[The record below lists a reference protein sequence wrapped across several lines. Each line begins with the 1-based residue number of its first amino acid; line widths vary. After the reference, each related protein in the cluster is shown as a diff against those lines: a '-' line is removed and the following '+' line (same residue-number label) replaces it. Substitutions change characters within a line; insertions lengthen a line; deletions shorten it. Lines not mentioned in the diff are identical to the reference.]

1 MSDDATPTGPLE
13 EPGSETASTFIRVT
27 TSVTAP
33 GGTEVTWYT
42 ATPAPGVPGTAAAR
56 PPAGGGRGRLRLGRL
71 VAVVALAAAVL
82 VSGVAVAR
90 HFSGA
95 DVSTTSLTQPAAPGA
110 TQQQQP
116 PSLGDGSGAAPSTGS
131 GSSGSATNADVSAIA
146 AKVSPA
152 IVNITVS
159 NDYTSS
165 GGAATGIVLTSDGY
179 VLTNNH
185 VVDGA
190 TDVQVTDVGNGQTY
204 SATVVGYDVT
214 HDIALIKLQDA
225 SGLSTASIGD
235 SSALAVGDTVVG
247 IGNAG
252 GDGGAPTVAAGAVLA
267 LDQQIVASDQADGSA
282 EQLSGLIQTDADI
295 QSGDSGGPL
304 VNADGDVVGVMTAA
318 SATNAYYG
326 AGSSDTEGFAVPIAT
341 ALQIVDQIKSG
352 TGSSTV
358 HIGETGFLGVQT
370 ASANAQSAGGSGG
383 YGYGDPYG
391 YSDPYGDGS
400 GSGSSG
406 QSGSAGTGATVTAV
420 VSGSPAA
427 QAGLAAGDVI
437 TAVDGD
443 AVTSASSLSDLI
455 AAHHPGDSVTI
466 EWTTSAGSAKS
477 ASVTLAQ
484 GPAK

>member
-1 MSDDATPTGPLE
+1 MSDHQTPAGPYDD
-13 EPGSETASTFIRVT
+13 PGCRTTNTSIRVT

-33 GGTEVTWYT
+33 GGGGITWYT
-42 ATPAPGVPGTAAAR
+42 TAPAPAPPAR
-56 PPAGGGRGRLRLGRL
+56 PPEGGGRGRRRLGRL
-71 VAVVALAAAVL
+71 VAVVALAVAVL
-82 VSGVAVAR
+82 VSGVALAR
-90 HFSGA
+90 HFSASG
-95 DVSTTSLTQPAAPGA
+95 VSTTSLTQPAAPG
-110 TQQQQP
+110 TTQQQP

-131 GSSGSATNADVSAIA
+131 GSGGSATSADVGAIA

-152 IVNITVS
+152 IVNITVG

-185 VVDGA
+185 VIDGA
-190 TDVQVTDVGNGQTY
+190 TDIQAVDVGNGQTY
-204 SATVVGYDVT
+204 SATVVGYDAT
-214 HDIALIKLQDA
+214 HDIALIKLEDA
-225 SGLSTASIGD
+225 SDLATASIGD

-247 IGNAG
+247 VGNAG
-252 GDGGAPTVAAGAVLA
+252 GDGGEPAVAAGVVLA

-282 EQLSGLIQTDADI
+282 EQLSGLIHTDADI

-304 VNADGDVVGVMTAA
+304 VNADGDVIGVMTAA

-326 AGSSDTEGFAVPIAT
+326 SGSSDTEGFAVPIAT

-352 TGSSTV
+352 AGSASV

-370 ASANAQSAGGSGG
+370 ASTGAQSTGGAGG

-391 YSDPYGDGS
+391 NGDPYGYGDAG
-400 GSGSSG
+400 GSSG
-406 QSGSAGTGATVTAV
+406 QSGASGSGATVTGV
-420 VSGSPAA
+420 VAGSPAA
-427 QAGLAAGDVI
+427 QAGLTAGDVI

-443 AVTSASSLSDLI
+443 AVSSASGLSDLI
-455 AAHHPGDSVTI
+455 AAHHPGDPVTVT
-466 EWTTSAGSAKS
+466 WTDSSGSQKS

>member
-1 MSDDATPTGPLE
+1 MSDHVTPSGPFE
-13 EPGSETASTFIRVT
+13 EPGSETASTSIRVT
-27 TSVTAP
+27 TSVTTTA
-33 GGTEVTWYT
+33 GGGITWYT
-42 ATPAPGVPGTAAAR
+42 TSPAPS
-56 PPAGGGRGRLRLGRL
+56 PPAGAPAGGGGRGRRRLGRL
-71 VAVVALAAAVL
+71 VAVVALAVALL

-90 HFSGA
+90 HFSTS
-95 DVSTTSLTQPAAPGA
+95 DVSTTSLAQPAAPGA
-110 TQQQQP
+110 TQQQ
-116 PSLGDGSGAAPSTGS
+116 PSLGDGSGTAPSTGS
-131 GSSGSATNADVSAIA
+131 GSSGSLTNADVGAIA

-185 VVDGA
+185 VIDGA
-190 TDVQVTDVGNGQTY
+190 TDVQAVDVGNGQTY
-204 SATVVGYDVT
+204 SATVIGYDAT
-214 HDIALIKLQDA
+214 HDIALIKLDGA
-225 SGLSTASIGD
+225 SGLTTAGIGD
-235 SSALAVGDTVVG
+235 SSSLAVGDTVVG

-252 GDGGAPTVAAGAVLA
+252 GDGGEPTVAAGAVLA

-282 EQLSGLIQTDADI
+282 EQLSGLIQTNADV

-304 VNADGDVVGVMTAA
+304 ANAGGEVIGVMTAA
-318 SATNAYYG
+318 SATNQYHG
-326 AGSSDTEGFAVPIAT
+326 AGSSDTMGFAVPIAT

-352 TGSSTV
+352 SASGTV

-370 ASANAQSAGGSGG
+370 ASTSSQSAGGSGA
-383 YGYGDPYG
+383 DG
-391 YSDPYGDGS
+391 YSDPYGTRT
-400 GSGSSG
+400 GSSG
-406 QSGSAGTGATVTAV
+406 QSGSSGAGATVTGV

-427 QAGLAAGDVI
+427 KAGLTAGDVI

-443 AVTSASSLSDLI
+443 AVSSASGLSDQI
-455 AAHHPGDSVTI
+455 AVHHPGDSVTVT
-466 EWTTSAGSAKS
+466 WTDSSGTQKS

>member
-1 MSDDATPTGPLE
+1 MSDTPTPTGPFE
-13 EPGSETASTFIRVT
+13 EPGSSRANTIIRVT
-27 TSVTAP
+27 TSVTSP
-33 GGTEVTWYT
+33 DSGITWYT
-42 ATPAPGVPGTAAAR
+42 TTPAPAPPEA
-56 PPAGGGRGRLRLGRL
+56 PPAGGGGRGRRRLGRL
-71 VAVVALAAAVL
+71 VAVVAAVALL

-90 HFSGA
+90 HFSGS

-110 TQQQQP
+110 TQQQP
-116 PSLGDGSGAAPSTGS
+116 PSLGDGGGAAPSTGS
-131 GSSGSATNADVSAIA
+131 GSSGSATTADVAAIA

-152 IVNITVS
+152 IVNITVG

-185 VVDGA
+185 VIDGA
-190 TDVQVTDVGNGQTY
+190 TDLQAVDVGNGQTY
-204 SATVVGYDVT
+204 SATVIGYDTT
-214 HDIALIKLQDA
+214 HDIALIKLEGA
-225 SGLSTASIGD
+225 SGLTTASIGD
-235 SSALAVGDTVVG
+235 SASLAVGDTVVG

-252 GDGGAPTVAAGAVLA
+252 GDGGEPTVAAGAVLA

-304 VNADGDVVGVMTAA
+304 VNADGDVIGVMTAA

-326 AGSSDTEGFAVPIAT
+326 GGSSDTQGFAVPVAT

-352 TGSSTV
+352 SASSTV

-370 ASANAQSAGGSGG
+370 TSTGSQSAGGSGAN
-383 YGYGDPYG
+383 GYGDPYG
-391 YSDPYGDGS
+391 YGS
-400 GSGSSG
+400 GSGG
-406 QSGSAGTGATVTAV
+406 QSGSSAAGATVAGV

-427 QAGLAAGDVI
+427 KAGLTAGDVI

-443 AVTSASSLSDLI
+443 AVSSASGLSDLI
-455 AAHHPGDSVTI
+455 AVHHPGDSVTVT
-466 EWTTSAGSAKS
+466 WTDSSGSRKS